1 VKKVDSFNQSSTG
14 TKVLIIVIVAL
25 AVCVL
30 AALCVF
36 LLGLLGVFPGLG
48 DGQTEVGGGTV
59 VVPTAA
65 PGVPTVTANVNVNIR
80 SGPGTQ
86 YPVIGILAQGQSA
99 EVIGVS
105 ADGAWWAIQYPPGPN
120 GQGWVADQFVTAQ
133 NTENVPV
140 LPPPPVP
147 TPTTAPPVVIT
158 DWKGEYFDNRE
169 LRGEPVVVRNDAE
182 INFDWTGQSPAPG
195 VPPENYS
202 VRWTQ
207 SRDLPA
213 GTYRFTF
220 WVDDGV
226 RLWVD
231 GNLVIDGWQ
240 EGAIKNYV
248 ADVDVD
254 QGTHE
259 VRVEYF
265 QAVGVAIIQ
274 LQIGYVEKPADG
286 PPNAEISGPTK
297 AQVGQPVVF
306 SARNSSVAEGSHLTT
321 FDWTFGDG
329 TEANGV
335 DVTHIYTEPGI
346 YDVTLTV
353 TDDKERSDTEV
364 QQIEITGE
372 PVPPEP
378 EQPVAVI
385 NAPSEAEVGQPV
397 PFDGSGSQPADSI
410 VSYTWAFGDGTT
422 ADAIRVEKTYD
433 AAGVFNA
440 TLIVTD
446 DQGVQSQP
454 ATHQINILPE
464 TALPTLEPPEET
476 PPPEPEPEDTPE
488 PTDTPEAAEQPPT
501 AAIAVSTD
509 GVTELP
515 IAGPVPAEVEQTL
528 YFIGTGSQP
537 GSSPIVSYEW
547 AFGDGETATGEQVT
561 HAFTTPGLYVV
572 DLTVTDENGLTDMTG
587 QGVQVGDIQ
596 PGQIGQ

>member
-1 VKKVDSFNQSSTG
+1 VKEVSSSNQRSTG

-36 LLGLLGVFPGLG
+36 VLGLVGVIPGLG
-48 DGQTEVGGGTV
+48 GGETEVGGGTV

-65 PGVPTVTANVNVNIR
+65 PGVPTLTANANVNIR

-86 YPVIGILAQGQSA
+86 YPVIGILVQGRSA
-99 EVIGVS
+99 EVVGVS
-105 ADGAWWAIQYPPGPN
+105 ADRAWWAIKYPPTPN
-120 GQGWVADQFVTAQ
+120 GQGWVAAQFVTAQ
-133 NTENVPV
+133 NTDNVPV

-147 TPTTAPPVVIT
+147 TPTTAPPVIIT
-158 DWKGEYFDNRE
+158 DWKAEYYNNRD
-169 LRGEPVVVRNDAE
+169 LRGDPVVVRNDAE

-195 VPPENYS
+195 IPSENYS

-207 SRDLPA
+207 SRDIPA
-213 GTYRFTF
+213 GTYRFTV

-231 GNLVIDGWQ
+231 GNLIIDGWQ
-240 EGAIKNYV
+240 EGAIKNYG

-265 QAVGVAIIQ
+265 QAVGVGIIQ
-274 LQIGYVEKPADG
+274 LQIGYLEKPADG
-286 PPNAEISGPTK
+286 PPKASISGPTK
-297 AQVGQPVVF
+297 AQVNQPVVF

-329 TEANGV
+329 TEAKGV
-335 DVTHIYTEPGI
+335 DVTQIYTNPGI
-346 YDVTLTV
+346 YEVTLTV
-353 TDDKERSDTEV
+353 TDDKGRSDTAV
-364 QQIEITGE
+364 QQIEITGQ

-385 NAPSEAEVGQPV
+385 SAPPEAEVRQAV
-397 PFDGSGSQPADSI
+397 PFDGSGSQPAGSI

-422 ADAIRVEKTYD
+422 ADAVRVDKTYE
-433 AAGVFNA
+433 AAGVYNV

-454 ATHQINILPE
+454 ASHQINILPE
-464 TALPTLEPPEET
+464 AALPTPEV
-476 PPPEPEPEDTPE
+476 
-488 PTDTPEAAEQPPT
+488 TDTPVAEDEPPT
-501 AAIAVSTD
+501 AAIAVSAD

-515 IAGPVPAEVEQTL
+515 IVGPVPAEVDQTL
-528 YFIGTGSQP
+528 YFIGSGSQP
-537 GSSPIVSYEW
+537 GGSPIVSYQW
-547 AFGDGETATGEQVT
+547 SFGDGETATGEQVT
-561 HAFTTPGLYVV
+561 HAYTAPGLYVV
-572 DLTVTDENGLTDMTG
+572 DLTVTDENGLTSTTS
-587 QGVQVGDIQ
+587 QEVQAGEIQ
-596 PGQIGQ
+596 PGQVGQ